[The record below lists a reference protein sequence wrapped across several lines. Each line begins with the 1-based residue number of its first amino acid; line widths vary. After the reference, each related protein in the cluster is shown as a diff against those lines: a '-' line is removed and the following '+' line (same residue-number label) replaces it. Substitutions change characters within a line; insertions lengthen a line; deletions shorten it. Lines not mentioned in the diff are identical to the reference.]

1 MGKGNESDPTNA
13 SANVSADALADTLPT
28 HHRRVGRHIT
38 NASADTLPTRRPTH
52 YRRVGRHTTD
62 ASANTLQKGKEKI
75 AIPAM
80 IRTITLH
87 VKQGIK
93 GKDS

>member
-13 SANVSADALADTLPT
+13 LANVSADALADTLPT

-38 NASADTLPTRRPTH
+38 DASAD
-52 YRRVGRHTTD
+52 
-62 ASANTLQKGKEKI
+62 TLQKGKEKI